1 MDSYS
6 YWAFKKNQTSKTT
19 GKQTKKPPPKAKQTK
34 NAKTHTSWTHHFHAY
49 ILHQGYTKVPWLQAG
64 KSSSSTKVVSPPQHY
79 NILMGRHLPLESTFS
94 ASSHFKCS
102 ILPSFPTY
110 NLQLIILVWGI
121 DALGKLFSFLWSKER
136 RGYSSQLEESKSYF
150 PCLPYLITW
159 ISNPDPS
166 PNFVP
171 PHINELSMH

>member
-6 YWAFKKNQTSKTT
+6 YWAFKKN
-19 GKQTKKPPPKAKQTK
+19 KQAKPPENKQK
-34 NAKTHTSWTHHFHAY
+34 KTHPKPNKPKTPTHTHHGPIIFM
-49 ILHQGYTKVPWLQAG
+49 HQGYTKVPWLQAG

-136 RGYSSQLEESKSYF
+136 RAYSSQLEESKSYF

>member
-1 MDSYS
+1 MNNQLCSQNERNYNTIHKRS
-6 YWAFKKNQTSKTT
+6 VIILQTALHITQAGGMQWTAILIGHLKKPNKQNHRKTN
-19 GKQTKKPPPKAKQTK
+19 KKPPPKAKQTK

-110 NLQLIILVWGI
+110 NLQFVILVWGI
-121 DALGKLFSFLWSKER
+121 DALGKLFSFL
-136 RGYSSQLEESKSYF
+136 
-150 PCLPYLITW
+150 
-159 ISNPDPS
+159 
-166 PNFVP
+166 
-171 PHINELSMH
+171 